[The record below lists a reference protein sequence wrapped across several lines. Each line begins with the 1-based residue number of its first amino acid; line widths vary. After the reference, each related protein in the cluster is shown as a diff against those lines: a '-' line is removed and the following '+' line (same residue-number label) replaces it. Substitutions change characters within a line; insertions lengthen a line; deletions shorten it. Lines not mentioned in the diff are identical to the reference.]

1 MQYLSFFIAFPI
13 LLTAIAL
20 EAQWPDRLYPIREL
34 TDEMRARID
43 LRDGSVEDWEEIL
56 GEPTL
61 TPLDF
66 VTHPGFPSEY
76 DPSSFDFRIWLA
88 WHGAGNHLF
97 VAAEIVDD
105 IYAGEWPGLAAHSPH
120 EATVHFSVD
129 GDRSGGTVVETEDH
143 VVFED
148 MTMGQAQEY
157 WAVAENVAENHEK
170 GSNVFLMWVG
180 TDSPWVQ
187 EVPYADGGGSVL
199 DSQPVFYVIEFYVTA
214 FDRLI
219 RDVPGQSLVSELST
233 GKMIGFAMK
242 LKDAEPDPFTAD
254 CLHQL
259 FGPDASSDRDRD
271 LMRTSD
277 LWAHGILLGADGGTD
292 GTAVES
298 TTWARIKASLSE

>member
-1 MQYLSFFIAFPI
+1 MQSLSFRIVFLT
-13 LLTAIAL
+13 LLSAIAL
-20 EAQWPDRLYPIREL
+20 DAQWSDRLYPFREL
-34 TDEMRARID
+34 TDGMRARID

-66 VTHPGFPSEY
+66 VTHPGFPSVY

-105 IYAGEWPGLAAHSPH
+105 FYAGEWPGLAAHSPH

-129 GDRSGGTVVETEDH
+129 GDRSGGTVVETEDY

-148 MTMGQAQEY
+148 ITMGQAQEY

-170 GSNVFLMWVG
+170 GSNVFLIWVG

-187 EVPYADGGGSVL
+187 EVPYADGGGNVL
-199 DSQPVFYVIEFYVTA
+199 DSQPVFYVVEFYVTA

-219 RDVPGQSLVSELST
+219 RDVPEQSLVSELST
-233 GKMIGFAMK
+233 GNMIGFAMI

-259 FGPDASSDRDRD
+259 FGAGRV
-271 LMRTSD
+271 
-277 LWAHGILLGADGGTD
+277 LGSGSGLDED
-292 GTAVES
+292 V
-298 TTWARIKASLSE
+298 